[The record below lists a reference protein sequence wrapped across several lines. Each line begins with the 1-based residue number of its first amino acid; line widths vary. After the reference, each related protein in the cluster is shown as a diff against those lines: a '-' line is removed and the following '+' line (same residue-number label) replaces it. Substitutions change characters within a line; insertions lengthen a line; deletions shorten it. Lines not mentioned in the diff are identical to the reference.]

1 MIILIILLSPFI
13 LRKRY
18 QKTNKNI
25 KFEILF
31 VFFYPL
37 ILPIHFFENINGKF
51 GFVVNAFT
59 IIGSS
64 IRYEHW
70 CIEMVYIFHI
80 SIVLPFVFYFS
91 SISYHR
97 RSKIIK
103 YINFSIIIMI
113 FVIFFYH
120 HMFFMAQS
128 ISIVYLILTSGNVI
142 CLIFLIITIILFREK
157 ERFSSPNQNIQ
168 IIN

>member
-1 MIILIILLSPFI
+1 M
-13 LRKRY
+13 RKRY

-37 ILPIHFFENINGKF
+37 ILPIHFFENINGKM

-80 SIVLPFVFYFS
+80 SIVLPFIFYFS
-91 SISYHR
+91 SISYHK
-97 RSKIIK
+97 RSRIIK
-103 YINFSIIIMI
+103 YINCSIIIMI

-120 HMFFMAQS
+120 HIFFMAQA
-128 ISIVYLILTSGNVI
+128 ISIMYLILTSGNII
-142 CLIFLIITIILFREK
+142 CLIFLIIIIALFKEK
-157 ERFSSPNQNIQ
+157 EKYRPQTQNNEIL
-168 IIN
+168 N

>member
-1 MIILIILLSPFI
+1 
-13 LRKRY
+13 
-18 QKTNKNI
+18 
-25 KFEILF
+25 
-31 VFFYPL
+31 
-37 ILPIHFFENINGKF
+37 
-51 GFVVNAFT
+51 
-59 IIGSS
+59 
-64 IRYEHW
+64 
-70 CIEMVYIFHI
+70 MVYIFHI

-142 CLIFLIITIILFREK
+142 CLIFLIIAIILFREK